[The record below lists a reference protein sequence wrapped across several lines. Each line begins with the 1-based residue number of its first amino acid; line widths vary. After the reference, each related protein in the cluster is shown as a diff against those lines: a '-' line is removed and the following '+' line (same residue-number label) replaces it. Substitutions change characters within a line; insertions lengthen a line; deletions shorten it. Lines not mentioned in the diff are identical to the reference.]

1 MKKNISINISGIIFH
16 IEEDGYDTLK
26 KYLDSINK
34 YFSTFEDSSEILA
47 DIESR
52 IAEIFLSRLNE
63 EKQVITTEDVNS
75 LVATMGSVSDFKAA
89 EDQETVT
96 EPTPGAKE
104 HSYSGE
110 TTDNTFTGEQTPPK
124 TFTPSKKLMRDQKR
138 KVLGGVCAGLGN
150 YFNIDPL
157 WVRLIFA
164 VLLFFYGITFFAY
177 IIMWIIVPGSFDLEE
192 PITEKRMFR
201 DPGRKVIGGVA
212 AGVAQY
218 FNVDIIAMRII
229 FVVFTIFGGLGL
241 FFYIVLWII
250 LPEARSLTDRVQ
262 MQGEPV
268 TLSNIEST
276 IKKDQFDRVETEEST
291 LTKILLF
298 PFRLIGMIL
307 SGLGKVLAPL
317 MELIRVAIG
326 IVIVFVGL
334 ALVFGV
340 VVTGGVLLG
349 LFSAAA
355 FSLPWMPEF
364 QDATIPMD
372 VFMRAFPGWVAFAG
386 FLASLV
392 PSIFLILLGVSIIA
406 KRIVF
411 NATAGWTLFVLF
423 FVSVILLGVG
433 VPKIVFNFKERGE
446 YRTENTYIVKG
457 KRAVFRVNEVG
468 MDDYDAINLT
478 LRGHDSKEFRLIQ
491 TFKAQGTTRQRGIE
505 NAKMIDYNVEFK
517 DDSIF
522 IFDSNFKFKE
532 DAIFRGQNL
541 AMTLF
546 VPYNTPFTM
555 DEGMSRMI
563 TQYVD
568 WNYLD
573 GYTWKMTD
581 DGLECLNCQGKDNN
595 DDDYDDQESTS
606 LRDFDELE
614 LTGKFDV
621 KISNGGDFNV
631 DMVGSEKEKAKYK
644 IYKSGSTLVIEYN
657 GQRNFNW
664 NVRDFN
670 LEAMRIN
677 ITMPSLE
684 RLEAT
689 GFGTVRFDE
698 FSSDDLDI
706 EIRGPIRL
714 RGEMRAMNLNLT
726 MTGKGEADLS
736 GSATRMNARLELASK
751 LRAYNMDVVDAIVE
765 ASGASSAKV
774 NVSGT
779 LEMEETGLSNI
790 DFRGSPNIVKRD

>member
-63 EKQVITTEDVNS
+63 EKQVITAEDVNG

-89 EDQETVT
+89 EDQETIS
-96 EPTPGAKE
+96 EPTSSSTASDPF
-104 HSYSGE
+104 SGSTSE
-110 TTDNTFTGEQTPPK
+110 GSTTSEQAPPK
-124 TFTPSKKLMRDQKR
+124 TFTPSKQLMRDQKR
-138 KVLGGVCAGLGN
+138 KVIGGVCAGLGN
-150 YFNIDPL
+150 YFSMDPL

-164 VLLFFYGITFFAY
+164 LLFFFYGLTFFVY
-177 IIMWIIVPGSFDLEE
+177 IIMWLIVPGSYELEE
-192 PITEKRMFR
+192 PITGKKMFR
-201 DPGRKVIGGVA
+201 DPERKVLGGVS

-229 FVVFTIFGGLGL
+229 FVIFTIFGGLGL

-276 IKKDQFDRVETEEST
+276 IKKNQSDRVEPEEST
-291 LTKILLF
+291 LTKVLLF

-307 SGLGKVLAPL
+307 TGLGKVLAPL

-326 IVIVFVGL
+326 MLIVFIGI
-334 ALVFGV
+334 ALVFGIV
-340 VVTGGVLLG
+340 VSGGILLG
-349 LFSAAA
+349 LFSAATFA
-355 FSLPWMPEF
+355 LPWMSEF

-372 VFMRAFPGWVAFAG
+372 VFMRAFPGWVALAG
-386 FLASLV
+386 FIGALV

-423 FVSVILLGVG
+423 FISVALLGVG
-433 VPKIVFNFKERGE
+433 VPKIAFSFKERGE
-446 YRTENTYIVKG
+446 YRVENTYVVKG
-457 KRAVFRVNEVG
+457 KRAVLGVNEVG
-468 MDDYDAINLT
+468 MDDYHATNLT
-478 LRGHDSKEFRLIQ
+478 LRGHDSKEFRLVQ
-491 TFKAQGTTRQRGIE
+491 TFKAQGTTRQRAIE
-505 NAKMIDYNVEFK
+505 NAKMIEYNVEFK

-522 IFDSNFKFKE
+522 NFDSNFKFRE
-532 DAIFRGQNL
+532 DAIFRAQHLN
-541 AMTLF
+541 MTLF
-546 VPYNTPFTM
+546 IPYNMPFTM
-555 DEGMSRMI
+555 DEGMSRMV
-563 TQYVD
+563 TQYID
-568 WNYLD
+568 WNYSD

-581 DGLECLNCQGKDNN
+581 DGLQCVNCEK
-595 DDDYDDQESTS
+595 DDDDEDNDESTS
-606 LRDFDELE
+606 LTDFDELE

-621 KISNGGDFNV
+621 KISNGHDYDV
-631 DMVGSEKEKAKYK
+631 EMIGSEREKAKYR
-644 IYKSGSTLVIEYN
+644 IYKSGSTLVVEYN

-664 NVRDFN
+664 NVRDLN
-670 LEAMRIN
+670 VEEMRIN

-689 GFGTVRFDE
+689 GFGTVRFEDLNAE
-698 FSSDDLDI
+698 DLDI
-706 EIRGPIRL
+706 DVRGPIKL
-714 RGEMRAMNLNLT
+714 RGDLRAVNLNLT
-726 MTGKGEADLS
+726 VTGKGEADLS

-751 LRAYNMDVVDAIVE
+751 LRAYNLDVVDAIVE

-779 LEMEETGLSNI
+779 LEMEETGLSNV
-790 DFRGSPNIVKRD
+790 DYRGTPHVVKRD